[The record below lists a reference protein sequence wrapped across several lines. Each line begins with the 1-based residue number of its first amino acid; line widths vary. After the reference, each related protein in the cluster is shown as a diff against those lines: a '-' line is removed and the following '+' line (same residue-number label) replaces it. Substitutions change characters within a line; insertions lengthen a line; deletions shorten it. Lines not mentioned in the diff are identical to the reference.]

1 MYHEGSEPDY
11 FRTVETSRLPKKSRP
26 LRIEVQTKWDR
37 PRFPWEGSLVRLWRY
52 AVPNRSSLTPMALAL
67 RDQRDQTRSPHSVQD
82 ESEALVV
89 IREKVRRGAY
99 KEVANDAETLPP
111 TIKNR
116 PLIALER
123 SRAFLRQGQPID
135 AESALATA
143 NLDQATPG
151 ERLILAMEAASLK
164 IYRIAIQ
171 EALATAKAAFA
182 TAESTSV
189 NPVDRAEAERVHIS
203 QPSNHKSTKL
213 TPNNRSK
220 PISPPNLPA
229 PKLPQ
234 LNGMAN
240 GTLPMKYFAI

>member
-1 MYHEGSEPDY
+1 M
-11 FRTVETSRLPKKSRP
+11 
-26 LRIEVQTKWDR
+26 I
-37 PRFPWEGSLVRLWRY
+37 
-52 AVPNRSSLTPMALAL
+52 
-67 RDQRDQTRSPHSVQD
+67 D

-89 IREKVRRGAY
+89 IREKVRCGAY

-143 NLDQATPG
+143 NLDQATPR

-164 IYRIAIQ
+164 IYRRIAIQ
-171 EALATAKAAFA
+171 DALATAKAAFA

-203 QPSNHKSTKL
+203 QPKEHG
-213 TPNNRSK
+213 
-220 PISPPNLPA
+220 LP
-229 PKLPQ
+229 L
-234 LNGMAN
+234 LSFNC
-240 GTLPMKYFAI
+240 F